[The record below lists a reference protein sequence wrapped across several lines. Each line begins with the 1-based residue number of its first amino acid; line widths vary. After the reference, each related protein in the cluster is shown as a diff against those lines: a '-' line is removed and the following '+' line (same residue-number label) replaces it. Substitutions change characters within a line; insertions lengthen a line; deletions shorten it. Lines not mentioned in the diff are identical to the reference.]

1 MTEGP
6 SNLDVNKVKISDEDG
21 DLSRSMT
28 IKAKEA
34 VRRGDL
40 VRRNQ
45 KEQSHQQAKKERK
58 EKESTANS
66 RQTQKNESVV
76 GAGVPAQLHEER
88 VIARARRRVCTPNST
103 SETSLMNA
111 VTLVLP
117 VDVVSKSFQEM
128 VKTALKPQN
137 AAQPTFGPSL
147 HSSARRTSTTMRC
160 GGCP

>member
-45 KEQSHQQAKKERK
+45 KEQSHQQAKKRK
-58 EKESTANS
+58 KRKREHSQQQAN
-66 RQTQKNESVV
+66 TK
-76 GAGVPAQLHEER
+76 
-88 VIARARRRVCTPNST
+88 
-103 SETSLMNA
+103 
-111 VTLVLP
+111 
-117 VDVVSKSFQEM
+117 K
-128 VKTALKPQN
+128 
-137 AAQPTFGPSL
+137 
-147 HSSARRTSTTMRC
+147 
-160 GGCP
+160 